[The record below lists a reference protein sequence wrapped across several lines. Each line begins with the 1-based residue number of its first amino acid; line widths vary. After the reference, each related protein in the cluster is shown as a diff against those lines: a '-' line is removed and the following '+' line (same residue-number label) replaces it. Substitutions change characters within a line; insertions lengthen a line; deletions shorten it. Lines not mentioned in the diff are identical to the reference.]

1 MYVILPH
8 NDIVNHLL
16 KTDVIWHKLSPICFA
31 SNDIQKTKKL
41 LYYLN
46 NNLNDE
52 HIITALTLIDEP
64 KSKRNL
70 FHLKQISIDE
80 LANMEFFGI
89 NSNDLDIIGNILK
102 LQDSGLNEL
111 KTSMFTPTLDFLSIE
126 GLINDGKQT
135 KIELQEYHRKYFNES
150 SLNEIIAYM
159 DDPNIV

>member
-8 NDIVNHLL
+8 NDIVNYLL

-126 GLINDGKQT
+126 GLINDGNKT
-135 KIELQEYHRKYFNES
+135 KIQLQEYHRKYFNEA
-150 SLNEIIAYM
+150 SLNEIITYM
-159 DDPNIV
+159 NDPNIV

>member
-16 KTDVIWHKLSPICFA
+16 KTDVIWHKLALICFA

-89 NSNDLDIIGNILK
+89 NYNDLDIIGNILK
-102 LQDSGLNEL
+102 LQGSEF
-111 KTSMFTPTLDFLSIE
+111 KTSVLTPTLDFLSIE
-126 GLINDGKQT
+126 GLINDGNKT
-135 KIELQEYHRKYFNES
+135 KKELQEYHRKYFNEA

-159 DDPNIV
+159 NDPNIV

>member
-8 NDIVNHLL
+8 NDIVNYLL
-16 KTDVIWHKLSPICFA
+16 KIDAIWHKLSQICFA

-46 NNLNDE
+46 NHLNDE

-89 NSNDLDIIGNILK
+89 NSNDLDIIGAILK
-102 LQDSGLNEL
+102 LQGDEFNEF
-111 KTSMFTPTLDFLSIE
+111 KTSMLTPTLDFLSIE

-135 KIELQEYHRKYFNES
+135 KKELQEYHRKYFNEA

-159 DDPNIV
+159 NDPNIV

>member
-16 KTDVIWHKLSPICFA
+16 KTDVIWHKLALICFA

-89 NSNDLDIIGNILK
+89 NSNDVDIIANILK
-102 LQDSGLNEL
+102 ITGSEF
-111 KTSMFTPTLDFLSIE
+111 KTSIFTPTLDFLSIE
-126 GLINDGKQT
+126 GLINDGNKT
-135 KIELQEYHRKYFNES
+135 KKELQEYHRKYFNES

>member
-16 KTDVIWHKLSPICFA
+16 KTDVIWHKLALICFA

-89 NSNDLDIIGNILK
+89 NYNDLYIIGNILK
-102 LQDSGLNEL
+102 LQGSGFNEF

-126 GLINDGKQT
+126 GLINDGNKT
-135 KIELQEYHRKYFNES
+135 RIKLQEYHRKYFNEV